1 MRRGMPGIVWRAM
14 MVVNPH
20 PSIGKL
26 HRIGLAQQDHA
37 SLTQCADDRGIAR
50 CNVVLEQRGTGRG
63 WQTFDIK
70 QILGGIGNA
79 VQRPDL
85 QTMTQGEFC
94 SPRLGQGA
102 FTRDEAEGVQ
112 GIVKRFETGKKMFG

>member
-1 MRRGMPGIVWRAM
+1 MGQRPAATATAEPLLEPPWYMRRGMPGIVWRAM

-50 CNVVLEQRGTGRG
+50 RNVVLEQKGTGRG

-70 QILGGIGNA
+70 QILGGVWNA
-79 VQRPDL
+79 VQWPDL
-85 QTMTQGEFC
+85 QTMTQGERR
-94 SPRLGQGA
+94 PRLGQRVHA
-102 FTRDEAEGVQ
+102 
-112 GIVKRFETGKKMFG
+112 